1 MHGLDESDS
10 GQGHGGW
17 ALVKTVM
24 NFCVPLNAGYFL
36 TGTEISSLS
45 RSLLC
50 GVSYDLNFTVFWDDA
65 M

>member
-1 MHGLDESDS
+1 
-10 GQGHGGW
+10 
-17 ALVKTVM
+17 VKTVM

-50 GVSYDLNFTVFWDDA
+50 GVNDLNFTVFWDDA
-65 M
+65 I